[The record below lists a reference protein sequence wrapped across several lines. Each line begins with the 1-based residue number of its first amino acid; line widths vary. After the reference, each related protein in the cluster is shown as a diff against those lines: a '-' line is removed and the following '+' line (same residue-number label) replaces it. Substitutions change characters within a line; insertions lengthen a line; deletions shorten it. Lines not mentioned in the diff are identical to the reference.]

1 MLTVGAAPRGL
12 MALRELGEIER
23 RRRVKGQ
30 VVTVS
35 VGNRVIVMPARPKLV
50 T

>member
-12 MALRELGEIER
+12 MALRELGEVER

-35 VGNRVIVMPARPKLV
+35 VGNRMIVLPINSRLE